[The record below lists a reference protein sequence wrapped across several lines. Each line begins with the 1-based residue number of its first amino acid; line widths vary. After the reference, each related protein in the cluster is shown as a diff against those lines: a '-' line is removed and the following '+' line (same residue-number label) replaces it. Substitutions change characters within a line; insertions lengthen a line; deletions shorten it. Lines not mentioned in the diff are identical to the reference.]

1 MVSDAG
7 VAEVLVPSNA
17 ADYLESLGLRYSQ
30 RLQRTAVDISATRPV
45 ADPTQIYAIESDV
58 LVVIRT
64 DRLAG
69 RGGYDGLPR
78 QPPLSGRQ
86 PVTAHHLRADA
97 ATRVRR
103 RPRGAAVRVLCIALP
118 ARVMRRWP
126 RLICL

>member
-7 VAEVLVPSNA
+7 VAEVLAPSNA

-97 ATRVRR
+97 LPESGVGQEARQSEFCASRYQ
-103 RPRGAAVRVLCIALP
+103 PGNAALAS
-118 ARVMRRWP
+118 AD
-126 RLICL
+126 CL